1 MMQKMMEKEK
11 EAEPAAHQTSAMAP
25 MKPANSSV
33 AAKRQ
38 AKAQAKK
45 SISFGPSD
53 EEIAGI
59 LEVGRTPTP
68 PMQQQAP
75 FHTFDNKPST
85 MEMKNGK
92 KEAAASGF
100 NLGGHSEQDSRAA
113 FLESQK
119 TAA

>member
-1 MMQKMMEKEK
+1 MMEN
-11 EAEPAAHQTSAMAP
+11 EAAAAAHQTSTLAANSIGKSQMPGGDMPP

-59 LEVGRTPTP
+59 LEVGRTPSPT
-68 PMQQQAP
+68 MHV
-75 FHTFDNKPST
+75 FENKPSN

-92 KEAAASGF
+92 AKQVATSGF
-100 NLGGHSEQDSRAA
+100 NLGC
-113 FLESQK
+113 
-119 TAA
+119 